1 MRATMLSNATLFL
14 ARRYLRAKRSFVSV
28 ITIISILGV
37 TVGVTA
43 MIVISSVMKGF
54 EGEFRRT
61 LIGSEP
67 HMLLQPPGKKP
78 VQTQTAAEMA
88 AKVTTQPDVLAA
100 STYIGG
106 TVYAERD
113 GMQSGMDIIALPEDG
128 AKFYMEKVAR
138 HRLEGELTPR
148 HGGVVC
154 ADVVAGQ
161 LDAHPGDK
169 ISVYAS
175 TNVTSAVQRFRVAS
189 DEQDEKKRHAA
200 YKEIKLHAREIT
212 LQGTLRSEAA
222 GAYGYTTLETAQQIF
237 GLDGQVSGV
246 LIELKQPGEVKDVKK
261 RLEAAGIIPV
271 GWTAS
276 LWTDAGDARLAA
288 MNNERVMMTIVIL
301 IIFVVA
307 AFSVMNTTITVT
319 TQKRREIGV
328 LTALGSRQ
336 GQIIGIFVSQAAFV
350 GTLGTLG
357 GLVLSAIVLR
367 FRDDIRRA
375 IAVLGGGDADTSSDM
390 FLATIPAQVEP
401 WFVAATSISAIVLCL
416 LAALPPAWLAA
427 RVDPAVALRD

>member
-1 MRATMLSNATLFL
+1 MISNATLFL

-54 EGEFRRT
+54 EGEFRKT

-67 HMLLQPPGKKP
+67 HMLLHPLGKKP
-78 VQTQTAAEMA
+78 AQAKTAAEIA
-88 AKVTTQPDVLAA
+88 TKTQTQPDVLSA
-100 STYIGG
+100 SAYIGG
-106 TVYAERD
+106 TLYAERD
-113 GMQSGMDIIALPEDG
+113 GMQSGMDVIALPEDG

-138 HRLEGELTPR
+138 HRLEGELTLR

-154 ADVVAGQ
+154 SDVISGQ
-161 LDAHPGDK
+161 LNAHPGDK

-175 TNVTSAVQRFRVAS
+175 MNVTSAVQRFRVAS

-200 YKEIKLHAREIT
+200 YKDIKLHAREIIV
-212 LQGTLRSEAA
+212 QGSLRAETA
-222 GAYGYTTLETAQQIF
+222 GLYGYTTLETAQQIF
-237 GLDGQVSGV
+237 GLGEQVSGV

-261 RLEAAGIIPV
+261 RLEAAGIIPA

-350 GTLGTLG
+350 GTLGTVG
-357 GLVLSAIVLR
+357 GLGVSGLVLR
-367 FRDDIRRA
+367 FRDDIRMA
-375 IAVLGGGDADTSSDM
+375 IAVLGGGNADSSSGM
-390 FLATIPAQVEP
+390 FLATIPAQIEP
-401 WFVAATSISAIVLCL
+401 WFVLATSIGAITLCL